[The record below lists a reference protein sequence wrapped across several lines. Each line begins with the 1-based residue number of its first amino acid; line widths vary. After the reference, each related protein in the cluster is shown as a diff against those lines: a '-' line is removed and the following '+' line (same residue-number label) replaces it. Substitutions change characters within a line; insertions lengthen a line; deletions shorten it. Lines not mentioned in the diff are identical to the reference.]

1 VAQAG
6 APKKIQGND
15 TLSMAGKSKKG
26 DKVWQ
31 DKARKMRLNLVASL
45 RANEKSL

>member
-1 VAQAG
+1 MSQSE
-6 APKKIQGND
+6 D
-15 TLSMAGKSKKG
+15 TLPIAGKSKKR